1 MIAQGFGFTRDFSKL
16 RNNSVH
22 FRRKKFPVNSKNMR
36 GPAIPIRYAV

>member
-22 FRRKKFPVNSKNMR
+22 FRLKK
-36 GPAIPIRYAV
+36 IPREFKEHARTRHPD